1 MSIEPGNYEPKAVVK
16 KRIPSLNLRP
26 GAMPNHSICLIIEV
40 YEHWYLIG
48 TVSGSLRKVLFLTFK
63 IVFCVLKWLVRKS

>member
-1 MSIEPGNYEPKAVVK
+1 MSIKPGNYEPKAVVK

-40 YEHWYLIG
+40 YEH
-48 TVSGSLRKVLFLTFK
+48 
-63 IVFCVLKWLVRKS
+63 